1 MKKKLIRRALA
12 LAGAA
17 SLCLLCAAPVFAEET
32 QWEYLEQI
40 RFGPQ
45 GNSAAGHVQTVLSGP
60 DVGED
65 GFVTLTKGETYSF
78 TCDMTFQVPRS
89 TMQYSSW
96 GIVARTDL
104 LDQERVYKGR
114 EGQQDAVHE
123 KFLVL
128 GTDGK
133 KVTVARPVPASKG
146 SLRVTFTD
154 LALNRNARIEAGEDP
169 TEIWPDLTGSAEMEL
184 HCTIEAVATLPLPQ
198 VERADGEWQF
208 ETQKAAQEYIDAV
221 WQALEDPDS
230 QLASPQEAVLRASY
244 RGDIPVYTVNVW
256 AGDTRLDCQMVWPGA
271 GSGNRMTA
279 VWKLAGETHT
289 VKGLED
295 TPLRLAFS
303 AVPVGSDAV
312 STGIP
317 VREGA
322 DTAKRVAATTAGA
335 AALGLGGGAVLNGL
349 SSVLENTPF
358 AKRRE
363 DYEDPDL
370 AGDTPDLPEE
380 DTPSVS
386 VSFYRPFDDMVNTKG
401 AAVDIHLNVNGG
413 EGLRWRY
420 VPTAIC
426 PEGLKAVVPAVVG
439 ASHEATLV
447 LNLTGAKM
455 KKPHI
460 PVFITVVAWAF
471 DEGGRLLK
479 TTGALEL
486 QLHRPGLEAERTAEG
501 GLKVTLY
508 TDGNLDGIAEKVAL
522 KPEQYTCTEAAG
534 GALLIEAKPPYKGSC
549 RIAADEQE
557 G

>member
-17 SLCLLCAAPVFAEET
+17 SLCLLCASPAFAADFDGPLREIRLSAEE
-32 QWEYLEQI
+32 
-40 RFGPQ
+40 
-45 GNSAAGHVQTVLSGP
+45 GNGYYSSRIGKTEGDWQDSVLLKEGESLDFVCESTYTVSE
-60 DVGED
+60 VGQPTYGMQSVLQYATESED
-65 GFVTLTKGETYSF
+65 GSTYSL
-78 TCDMTFQVPRS
+78 TFKGPVILAASEDTVVFGKFVPGSEVRQTARFSNVRLGSDS
-89 TMQYSSW
+89 TVKNIQGQEYVEPEILADVEIEIT
-96 GIVARTDL
+96 GTLQAVAELPAPEAVMVNGQL
-104 LDQERVYKGR
+104 LFPDEASATRYR
-114 EGQQDAVHE
+114 EQAQDA
-123 KFLVL
+123 LD
-128 GTDGK
+128 T
-133 KVTVARPVPASKG
+133 P
-146 SLRVTFTD
+146 
-154 LALNRNARIEAGEDP
+154 
-169 TEIWPDLTGSAEMEL
+169 SA
-184 HCTIEAVATLPLPQ
+184 
-198 VERADGEWQF
+198 
-208 ETQKAAQEYIDAV
+208 
-221 WQALEDPDS
+221 
-230 QLASPQEAVLRASY
+230 QLASPIQATYHHSSSGSRWFGGGYVLHEQEQLTWFFPVADVHNTQEETVVTEAGWEYGTNSSSLLGLPGYVPFEQYGAVELIGTDWLPTGLSRSSSTAGRA
-244 RGDIPVYTVNVW
+244 
-256 AGDTRLDCQMVWPGA
+256 
-271 GSGNRMTA
+271 
-279 VWKLAGETHT
+279 
-289 VKGLED
+289 
-295 TPLRLAFS
+295 
-303 AVPVGSDAV
+303 
-312 STGIP
+312 
-317 VREGA
+317 
-322 DTAKRVAATTAGA
+322 AATTAGA
-335 AALGLGGGAVLNGL
+335 TALGLGGGAVLNGL

-401 AAVDIHLNVNGG
+401 AAVDIHLTVNGG
-413 EGLRWRY
+413 EGLRWHY

-439 ASHEATLV
+439 GSHEATLV

-486 QLHRPGLEAERTAEG
+486 QLHRPGLEAERTADG
-501 GLKVTLY
+501 ALKVTLY

-534 GALLIEAKPPYKGSC
+534 GTLLIEAKPPYKGSC

>member
-349 SSVLENTPF
+349 STALENTPF

-363 DYEDPDL
+363 DFEDPDL
-370 AGDTPDLPEE
+370 PEETPGLEGE

-413 EGLRWRY
+413 EGLRWHY

-439 ASHEATLV
+439 TSHEATLV

-460 PVFITVVAWAF
+460 PVFVTVVAWAF

-486 QLHRPGLEAERTAEG
+486 QLHRPGLEAERTADG
-501 GLKVTLY
+501 ALKVTLY

>member
-363 DYEDPDL
+363 DLEDPDL

-386 VSFYRPFDDMVNTKG
+386 VSFYRPFDDLVNTKG
-401 AAVDIHLNVNGG
+401 AAVDIHLTVNGG

-420 VPTAIC
+420 IPTAIC

-439 ASHEATLV
+439 GSHEATLV

-460 PVFITVVAWAF
+460 PVFVTVVAWAF

-479 TTGALEL
+479 TTGTLEL
-486 QLHRPGLEAERTAEG
+486 QLHRPGLEAERTADG
-501 GLKVTLY
+501 ALKVTLY